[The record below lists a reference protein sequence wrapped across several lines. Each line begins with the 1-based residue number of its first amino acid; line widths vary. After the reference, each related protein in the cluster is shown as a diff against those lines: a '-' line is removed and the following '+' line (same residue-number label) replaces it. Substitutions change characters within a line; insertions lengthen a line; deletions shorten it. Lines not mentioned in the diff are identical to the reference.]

1 MMLQNQLSDWQKTLD
16 NLSAFSRLLFSSAVI
31 LLTDCL
37 IILRSRFL
45 FPEVTMAKISKS
57 IYFCTL
63 IPACT
68 VILAAE
74 EAENAIP
81 LEEIQVIGIT
91 PNSALG
97 TQINRIPFS
106 VKRGT
111 SDDLENSQSLDI
123 SDFMN
128 TAMSSVSI
136 NSAQNN
142 PLQPDVQ
149 FRGFTASPLLGLAQ
163 GLAVYQ
169 DGVRLNEPLGDT
181 VNWDMLPE
189 SAVSSMDLLSG
200 ANPVFGLNALGGALS
215 VTMKNGF
222 NFEETQVEVYT
233 GSWNRTAAYFESGG
247 VFSNSSAGEWGYYLN
262 VSQFNEDGW
271 RALSSSEATN
281 LYSSLS
287 WRNGIASALDIIYQH
302 GESELIGNGSLPVGL
317 AAIQRDAIFT
327 APDITENDLNQ
338 FNIKGSHYFVDGIQF
353 SGNAYWR
360 ENTTHSFNGDG
371 SDFVLCDYNG
381 GEQSL
386 LDEADDIEDDLDQ
399 LLGIELDAI
408 CAGEDDSINSFDD
421 LEALIAQQA
430 TIAGLD
436 PEAFELEDVID
447 DLSGSGVLADE
458 AINNISDR
466 NQESTGFNGQIEL
479 TEDFFAFDNRLV
491 IGISYFEGK
500 SKFDSILELSALDPV
515 TRSTLGLG
523 TSTFFDEAATQIN
536 TNNETKSWFFN
547 NTWQLTEQ
555 LSLIVSGRYNDTD
568 VSLRDRSGMR
578 PELNGDHNFTRFNP
592 AVGFTFDVSD
602 TVNVY
607 GSYSESNR
615 VPTPIE
621 LACNEGIFTLA
632 QQFAEETGEDPD
644 DIDFECRLPNAFLA
658 DPPLDQVVTTNSE
671 LGIRGQWN
679 SLDFELNVFNAK
691 NEDDIIFQTT
701 GRSTGLFAN
710 VNETRRRGVEAALND
725 SNGNLEWQLSLTHIN
740 ATFEDNFMVLSPN
753 HPYAD
758 EEGELAVQHGD
769 RLPGLP
775 ETIFKMNAMYHFSE
789 QLSVGAD
796 LIYNSDQIMRGDE
809 ANELDKVDG
818 YALVNLRATY
828 KAGSNLL
835 IFARVT
841 NLFDTEYENFGLLG
855 EDPRETLPLLVDN
868 RPLFLGVGAPR
879 GAWLGLRYRF

>member
-1 MMLQNQLSDWQKTLD
+1 MMPQNQLSDWQKTLGKF
-16 NLSAFSRLLFSSAVI
+16 NTISSLLISSA
-31 LLTDCL
+31 LL
-37 IILRSRFL
+37 
-45 FPEVTMAKISKS
+45 
-57 IYFCTL
+57 
-63 IPACT
+63 PACN

-74 EAENAIP
+74 ETGIAIP
-81 LEEIQVIGIT
+81 LEEIQVIGVT
-91 PNSALG
+91 PNSTLG

-111 SDDLENSQSLDI
+111 NEALENSQSLDI

-128 TAMSSVSI
+128 IAMSSVSI

-222 NFEETQVEVYT
+222 NFEETQIEVYT
-233 GSWNRTAAYFESGG
+233 GSWNRTAAHFESGG
-247 VFSNSSAGEWGYYLN
+247 IFSNTNAGEWGYYLN
-262 VSQFNEDGW
+262 VSQFDEDGW
-271 RALSSSEATN
+271 RALSTSEATN

-287 WRNGIASALDIIYQH
+287 WRNGIGSALDIIYQR
-302 GESELIGNGSLPVGL
+302 GKSELIGNGSLPVGL
-317 AAIQRDAIFT
+317 AAIQRDSIFT

-338 FNIKGSHYFVDGIQF
+338 FNIKGSHYFSEGIQF
-353 SGNAYWR
+353 SGNAYSR
-360 ENTTHSFNGDG
+360 ENATDSFNGDG
-371 SDFVLCDYNG
+371 SDFALCNYAG

-386 LDEADDIEDDLDQ
+386 LDEADDIEDDLEE
-399 LLGIELDAI
+399 LLDIELDAI

-421 LEALIAQQA
+421 LETLIALQA
-430 TIAGLD
+430 AMAGLTPD
-436 PEAFELEDVID
+436 VFELEDVID

-466 NQESTGFNGQIEL
+466 RQKSTGFNGQIEL
-479 TEDFFAFDNRLV
+479 TEDFFTFDNRLV
-491 IGISYFEGK
+491 VGVSYFEGK
-500 SKFDSILELSALDPV
+500 SDFNSLLELSTLDPI

-523 TSTFFDEAATQIN
+523 TGTFFDEAATQIT
-536 TNNETKSWFFN
+536 TNNKTMSWFFN
-547 NTWQLTEQ
+547 NSWQVTER

-568 VSLRDRSGMR
+568 VTLRDRSGER

-592 AVGFTFDVSD
+592 AVGFTFDASN
-602 TVNVY
+602 TVNIY
-607 GSYSESNR
+607 GSFSESNR

-632 QQFAEETGEDPD
+632 QQFAEEGGEDPD

-658 DPPLDQVVTTNSE
+658 DPPLDQVVTKNSE
-671 LGIRGQWN
+671 LGVRGQWRN
-679 SLDFELNVFNAK
+679 LDYELNVFNAK

-710 VNETRRRGVEAALND
+710 VDETRRRGVEAALNN
-725 SNGNLEWQLSLTHIN
+725 SNGKLDWQVSVSHIN
-740 ATFEDNFMVLSPN
+740 ATFEDSFMVLSPN
-753 HPYAD
+753 HPNAD
-758 EEGELAVQHGD
+758 ENGELAVRSGD

-775 ETIFKMNAMYHFSE
+775 ETIFKMNGMYHVSE

-796 LIYNSDQIMRGDE
+796 LIYNSDQVMRGDE

-828 KAGSNLL
+828 TTGNNLIL
-835 IFARVT
+835 FARVT

-855 EDPRETLPLLVDN
+855 EDPRETLPFLIDN